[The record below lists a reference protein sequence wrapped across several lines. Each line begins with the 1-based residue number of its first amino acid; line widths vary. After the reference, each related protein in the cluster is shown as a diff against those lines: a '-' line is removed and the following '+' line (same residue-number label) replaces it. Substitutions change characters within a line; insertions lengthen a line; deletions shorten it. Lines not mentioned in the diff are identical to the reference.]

1 MPSLA
6 ITTELSKNNAFFVTV
21 PKFFFYQTVS
31 MGYSETRDSATT
43 LVKEQ
48 ADIVQIIG
56 EHVDL
61 KRAGARFLGCCPFH
75 SEKTP
80 SFSVHPGQQFYH
92 CFGCGESGDVFSFM
106 MKYHNLDFPT
116 ALQTL
121 ARRYQIDLPEKQ
133 FSQADQ
139 EKERQRKAMY
149 AINDKA
155 ARLFRE
161 YLLHAKGAATAR
173 AYLERRGIPPAVQEK
188 FQLGYAPAVETA
200 GWNFLGS
207 KLQSEELTV
216 AEAVGLL
223 VKNEKGGFYDRFRDR
238 ILFPIFDP
246 QGRICGF
253 GGRIVGDG
261 QPKYMNSPESP
272 VFDKSRLLLGL
283 FQQAA
288 EIRSRQRVV
297 LVEGNFDMVSL
308 VVHGCPNVV
317 APLGTA
323 LTRPQLK
330 LLRHYAENAILL
342 FDGDAAGIK
351 AAVRAVPLFLA
362 EQMSA
367 KVALLPPGHDPD
379 TFIRDQGLEQ
389 LERLLDSATPLAEFA
404 LVKLIEKYGLTL
416 DGKSRIVEELR
427 PLVQAAASPL
437 QRSVVIAHFSEKLGI
452 GAQQLSDLLS
462 AQAPPI
468 SPAPAQRKEADRFG
482 QTGKKQIELSSA
494 QKRLIGHMVLYP
506 AHFLRLEQAGVR
518 QRLTGGVGEVLFLQL
533 AALHARGPMFEP
545 EELLA
550 SLPEGE
556 ERGMVADILL
566 TASNADAGNS
576 HYSGTEEELVEL
588 LLWLKKEE
596 LLEMSKKLIVEIGK
610 ASGDDHGFSALSRLL
625 EEKQKID
632 KELRA
637 LE

>member
-1 MPSLA
+1 
-6 ITTELSKNNAFFVTV
+6 
-21 PKFFFYQTVS
+21 
-31 MGYSETRDSATT
+31 MGYSETRDSVTA

-56 EHVDL
+56 ECVDL
-61 KRAGARFLGCCPFH
+61 KRAGARFLGRCPFH
-75 SEKTP
+75 GEKTP

-121 ARRYQIDLPEKQ
+121 SRRYQIELPEKHY
-133 FSQADQ
+133 SQAEQ

-149 AINDKA
+149 AINERA
-155 ARLFRE
+155 ARLFRD
-161 YLLHAKGAATAR
+161 YLLQGKGAASAR
-173 AYLERRGIPPAVQEK
+173 AYLERRGIPPDIQEK
-188 FQLGYAPAVETA
+188 FQLGYAPAVESV
-200 GWNFLGS
+200 GWNFLGAG
-207 KLQSEELTV
+207 LHGEESAA

-223 VKNEKGGFYDRFRDR
+223 VKNDKGGTYDRFRDR

-246 QGRICGF
+246 KGRISGF

-297 LVEGNFDMVSL
+297 LVEGNFDLVSL

-342 FDGDAAGIK
+342 FDGDAAGVK

-367 KVALLPPGHDPD
+367 KVALLPSGHDPD
-379 TFIRDQGLEQ
+379 TFVREKGLEQ
-389 LERLLDSATPLAEFA
+389 LERLLDAATPLAEFA
-404 LVKLIEKYGLTL
+404 LTKLIEEHGLTL
-416 DGKSRIVEELR
+416 DGKKKIVEELR

-437 QRSVVIAHFSEKLGI
+437 QRSLLIGYFSKELTEKLGI
-452 GAQQLSDLLS
+452 PAQQLSELLADHSPVVSS
-462 AQAPPI
+462 AVALPPGRSLERPYPAGTQAREPNRF
-468 SPAPAQRKEADRFG
+468 AQERRDAVRLNG
-482 QTGKKQIELSSA
+482 A
-494 QKRLIGHMVLYP
+494 QKRLVAHMVLYP
-506 AHFLRLEQAGVR
+506 AHFLRLEQAGLR
-518 QRLTGGVGEVLFLQL
+518 QRLAFGVGEVLFLQL
-533 AALHARGPMFEP
+533 AALHAKGREFEP

-550 SLPEGE
+550 ALPEGE
-556 ERGMVADILL
+556 ERTLVVEILL
-566 TASNADAGNS
+566 AASPAVSENG
-576 HYSGTEEELVEL
+576 HYSGTEEELAEL
-588 LLWLKKEE
+588 LLWLKREE
-596 LLEMSKKLIVEIGK
+596 LKERDRKLTSEIENVPR
-610 ASGDDHGFSALSRLL
+610 DEHETVVQLL
-625 EEKQKID
+625 QEKQKID
-632 KELRA
+632 KELRD

>member
-1 MPSLA
+1 
-6 ITTELSKNNAFFVTV
+6 
-21 PKFFFYQTVS
+21 
-31 MGYSETRDSATT
+31 MGYSETRDSVTA

-48 ADIVQIIG
+48 ADIIQIIG
-56 EHVDL
+56 ECVDL
-61 KRAGARFLGCCPFH
+61 KRAGARFLGRCPFH
-75 SEKTP
+75 GEKTP

-121 ARRYQIDLPEKQ
+121 ARRYQIELPEKHY
-133 FSQADQ
+133 SQAEQ
-139 EKERQRKAMY
+139 EKERQRKVMY
-149 AINDKA
+149 AINEKA
-155 ARLFRE
+155 ARLFRD
-161 YLLHAKGAATAR
+161 YLLQGKGAASAR
-173 AYLERRGIPPAVQEK
+173 AYLERRGIPPDIQEK
-188 FQLGYAPAVETA
+188 FQLGYAPAVETV
-200 GWNFLGS
+200 GWNFLGAG
-207 KLQSEELTV
+207 LQGEESAA

-223 VKNEKGGFYDRFRDR
+223 VKNDKGGTYDRFRDR

-246 QGRICGF
+246 KGRISGF

-297 LVEGNFDMVSL
+297 LVEGNFDLVSL

-342 FDGDAAGIK
+342 FDGDAAGVK

-362 EQMSA
+362 EEMSA
-367 KVALLPPGHDPD
+367 KVALLPSGHDPD
-379 TFIRDQGLEQ
+379 TFVREKGLEQ
-389 LERLLDSATPLAEFA
+389 LERLLDAATPLAEFA
-404 LVKLIEKYGLTL
+404 LTKLIEEHGLTL
-416 DGKSRIVEELR
+416 DGKRKIVEELR

-437 QRSVVIAHFSEKLGI
+437 QRSLLIGYFSKELSEKLGI
-452 GAQQLSDLLS
+452 PAQQLSELLADHSPVVSS
-462 AQAPPI
+462 AVPLPPG
-468 SPAPAQRKEADRFG
+468 RFLERPYPSG
-482 QTGKKQIELSSA
+482 THARESNRFVPGRNDAVRLNGA
-494 QKRLIGHMVLYP
+494 QKRLVAHMVLYP
-506 AHFLRLEQAGVR
+506 AHFLRLQQAGLR
-518 QRLTGGVGEVLFLQL
+518 QRLAFGVGEVLFLQL
-533 AALHARGPMFEP
+533 AALHAKGREFEP

-550 SLPEGE
+550 ALPEGE
-556 ERGMVADILL
+556 ERALVVEILL
-566 TASNADAGNS
+566 AASPAVSGS
-576 HYSGTEEELVEL
+576 GHHSGTEEELSEL
-588 LLWLKKEE
+588 LLWLKREE
-596 LLEMSKKLIVEIGK
+596 LNEISKKLIAEMNAPLDEDELSLLQNKLIEIN
-610 ASGDDHGFSALSRLL
+610 
-625 EEKQKID
+625 

>member
-1 MPSLA
+1 
-6 ITTELSKNNAFFVTV
+6 
-21 PKFFFYQTVS
+21 
-31 MGYSETRDSATT
+31 MGYSETRDSTT
-43 LVKEQ
+43 ALVKEQ

-56 EHVDL
+56 ECVDL
-61 KRAGARFLGCCPFH
+61 KRAGARFLGRCPFH
-75 SEKTP
+75 GEKTP

-106 MKYHNLDFPT
+106 MKYHNLDFPA
-116 ALQTL
+116 ALQAL
-121 ARRYQIDLPEKQ
+121 AQRYQIELPEKQ
-133 FSQADQ
+133 YSQAEQ
-139 EKERQRKAMY
+139 EKERLRKAMY
-149 AINDKA
+149 AVNAKA
-155 ARLFRE
+155 AHLFRD
-161 YLLHAKGAATAR
+161 YLLHAKDAAPAR
-173 AYLERRGIPPAVQEK
+173 AYLARRGIPADVCEK
-188 FQLGYAPAVETA
+188 FQLGYAPAVESA
-200 GWNFLGS
+200 GWNFLGTG
-207 KLQSEELTV
+207 LQGEENAAAVT
-216 AEAVGLL
+216 VGLL
-223 VKNEKGGFYDRFRDR
+223 VKNEKGGTYDRFRDR

-246 QGRICGF
+246 KGRISGF

-261 QPKYMNSPESP
+261 QPKYMNSPESL

-367 KVALLPPGHDPD
+367 KVALLPAGHDPD
-379 TFIRDQGLEQ
+379 TFVREQGLEQ
-389 LERLLDSATPLAEFA
+389 LERLLDNATPLAEFA
-404 LVKLIEKYGLTL
+404 LAKMIEEHGLSL

-452 GAQQLSDLLS
+452 ATQQLSELLAGNLAVS
-462 AQAPPI
+462 APPAVPVK
-468 SPAPAQRKEADRFG
+468 SASRSTRDNNGRMR
-482 QTGKKQIELSSA
+482 LNSA
-494 QKRLIGHMVLYP
+494 QKRLVAHMVLYP
-506 AHFLRLEQAGVR
+506 AHFPRLEQAGLR
-518 QRLTGGVGEVLFLQL
+518 QQLADGVGEVLFLQL
-533 AALHARGPMFEP
+533 GALHAKGREFEP
-545 EELLA
+545 EELL
-550 SLPEGE
+550 STLPEGE
-556 ERGMVADILL
+556 ERAMVAEILL
-566 TASNADAGNS
+566 AASSVISTGDYYA
-576 HYSGTEEELVEL
+576 GTEEDLAEV
-588 LLWLKKEE
+588 LLWLKREE
-596 LLEMSKKLIVEIGK
+596 LRGKLRKLEAEIGN
-610 ASGDDHGFSALSRLL
+610 ADRDGRDITPLLL
-625 EEKQKID
+625 EKQSVD

-637 LE
+637 MEQE

>member
-1 MPSLA
+1 MR
-6 ITTELSKNNAFFVTV
+6 
-21 PKFFFYQTVS
+21 
-31 MGYSETRDSATT
+31 YSENRDSITAQ
-43 LVKEQ
+43 VKEQ

-56 EHVDL
+56 EYVDL
-61 KRAGARFLGCCPFH
+61 KRAGARFLGRCPFH
-75 SEKTP
+75 GEKTP

-121 ARRYQIDLPEKQ
+121 ARRYQIELPEKHY
-133 FSQADQ
+133 SQAEQ
-139 EKERQRKAMY
+139 EKERQRKEMY
-149 AINDKA
+149 AINEKA
-155 ARLFRE
+155 ARLFRD
-161 YLLHAKGAATAR
+161 YLLQGKGASGAR
-173 AYLERRGIPPAVQEK
+173 AYLERRGIPLAIQEK
-188 FQLGYAPAVETA
+188 FQLGYAPAVETV
-200 GWNFLGS
+200 GWNFLGA
-207 KLQSEELTV
+207 KLQGEESAA

-223 VKNEKGGFYDRFRDR
+223 VRNDKGGTYDRFRDR

-246 QGRICGF
+246 KGRISGF

-272 VFDKSRLLLGL
+272 IFDKSRLLLGL

-297 LVEGNFDMVSL
+297 LVEGNFDLVSL

-342 FDGDAAGIK
+342 FDGDAAGVK
-351 AAVRAVPLFLA
+351 AAIRAVPLFLA
-362 EQMSA
+362 EQVSA
-367 KVALLPPGHDPD
+367 KVALLPSGHDPD
-379 TFIRDQGLEQ
+379 TFIREKGLEQ
-389 LERLLDSATPLAEFA
+389 LERLLDAATPLAEFA
-404 LVKLIEKYGLTL
+404 LAKLIEEHGLTL
-416 DGKSRIVEELR
+416 DGKRKIVEEMR

-452 GAQQLSDLLS
+452 PAQQLSELLADHS
-462 AQAPPI
+462 AEV
-468 SPAPAQRKEADRFG
+468 SPAGTSASRRSPEHPYSAGVQKRASNRFAQEGKERVRLNG
-482 QTGKKQIELSSA
+482 A
-494 QKRLIGHMVLYP
+494 QKRLVAHMVLYP
-506 AHFLRLEQAGVR
+506 GHFLRLEQAGLR
-518 QRLTGGVGEVLFLQL
+518 QRLAYSVGEVLFLQL
-533 AALHARGPMFEP
+533 SALHVKGREFEP

-550 SLPEGE
+550 ALPEGE
-556 ERGMVADILL
+556 ERALVAEILL
-566 TASNADAGNS
+566 AASSVASESG
-576 HYSGTEEELVEL
+576 HYSGTEEELAEL

-596 LLEMSKKLIVEIGK
+596 LKERDRKLTVEIENVPRNE
-610 ASGDDHGFSALSRLL
+610 HETVMQLL
-625 EEKQKID
+625 LEKQKID

>member
-1 MPSLA
+1 
-6 ITTELSKNNAFFVTV
+6 
-21 PKFFFYQTVS
+21 
-31 MGYSETRDSATT
+31 MGYSETRDSVTA

-56 EHVDL
+56 ECVDL
-61 KRAGARFLGCCPFH
+61 KRAGARFLGRCPFH
-75 SEKTP
+75 GEKTP

-106 MKYHNLDFPT
+106 MKYHNFDFPT
-116 ALQTL
+116 ALKEL
-121 ARRYQIDLPEKQ
+121 ARRYQIELPEKQ
-133 FSQADQ
+133 YSQAEQ

-149 AINDKA
+149 GINEKA

-161 YLLHAKGAATAR
+161 YLLHAGGAAAAR
-173 AYLERRGIPPAVQEK
+173 AYLERRGIPSAVQEK
-188 FQLGYAPAVETA
+188 FQLGYAPSVESA

-207 KLQSEELTV
+207 SLQGEENAA
-216 AEAVGLL
+216 AEEVGLL
-223 VKNEKGGFYDRFRDR
+223 VRNERGSTYDRFRDR

-246 QGRICGF
+246 KGRISGF

-272 VFDKSRLLLGL
+272 IFDKSRLLLGL

-330 LLRHYAENAILL
+330 LLRHYADNAILL

-367 KVALLPPGHDPD
+367 RVALLPPGHDPD
-379 TFIRDQGLEQ
+379 TFVREKGLEQ

-404 LVKLIEKYGLTL
+404 LAKMIEEHGLTL

-452 GAQQLSDLLS
+452 ATQQLTDLLS
-462 AQAPPI
+462 AHSSAGSPVEVRPREQNPPVQAGRGNVRLN
-468 SPAPAQRKEADRFG
+468 A
-482 QTGKKQIELSSA
+482 A
-494 QKRLIGHMVLYP
+494 QKRLVAHMVLHP
-506 AHFLRLEQAGVR
+506 AHFLRMEEVGLR
-518 QRLTGGVGEVLFLQL
+518 PRLACGVGEVLFLQL
-533 AALHARGPMFEP
+533 KALHAKGRELEP

-550 SLPEGE
+550 ALPEGE
-556 ERGMVADILL
+556 ERALVAEILL
-566 TASNADAGNS
+566 TASSADSGS
-576 HYSGTEEELVEL
+576 SYCSGTEEELDEL
-588 LLWLKKEE
+588 LLWLKREE
-596 LLEMSKKLIVEIGK
+596 LQEMSRQLIAEIGK
-610 ASGDDHGFSALSRLL
+610 VQRDEHEFVTLSRLL
-625 EEKQKID
+625 QEKQKID
-632 KELRA
+632 KELQD
-637 LE
+637 LG

>member
-1 MPSLA
+1 
-6 ITTELSKNNAFFVTV
+6 
-21 PKFFFYQTVS
+21 
-31 MGYSETRDSATT
+31 MGYSGTRDSVTA

-48 ADIVQIIG
+48 ADIIQIIG
-56 EHVDL
+56 ECVDL
-61 KRAGARFLGCCPFH
+61 KRAGARFLGRCPFH
-75 SEKTP
+75 GEKTP

-121 ARRYQIDLPEKQ
+121 ARRYQIELPEKHY
-133 FSQADQ
+133 SQAEQ
-139 EKERQRKAMY
+139 EKDRQRKVMF
-149 AINDKA
+149 AINEKA
-155 ARLFRE
+155 ARLFRD
-161 YLLHAKGAATAR
+161 YLLQGKGAASAR
-173 AYLERRGIPPAVQEK
+173 AYLERRGIPPDIQEK
-188 FQLGYAPAVETA
+188 FQLGYAPAVETV

-207 KLQSEELTV
+207 ILQGEESAA

-223 VKNEKGGFYDRFRDR
+223 VKNDKGGTYDRFRDR

-246 QGRICGF
+246 KGRISGF

-283 FQQAA
+283 FQQAP

-297 LVEGNFDMVSL
+297 LVEGNFDLVSL

-330 LLRHYAENAILL
+330 LLRHYTENAILL
-342 FDGDAAGIK
+342 FDGDAAGVK

-367 KVALLPPGHDPD
+367 KVALLPSGHDPD
-379 TFIRDQGLEQ
+379 TFVREKGLEQ
-389 LERLLDSATPLAEFA
+389 LERLLDAATPLAEFA
-404 LVKLIEKYGLTL
+404 LTKLIGEHGLTL
-416 DGKSRIVEELR
+416 DGKRKIVEELR

-437 QRSVVIAHFSEKLGI
+437 QRSLLIGYFSKELSEKLGI
-452 GAQQLSDLLS
+452 PAQQLSELLADHSPVVSS
-462 AQAPPI
+462 AVPLPPGRSLEHPYPAGTHTRESNRFVQA
-468 SPAPAQRKEADRFG
+468 RNDVVRLNG
-482 QTGKKQIELSSA
+482 A
-494 QKRLIGHMVLYP
+494 QKRLVAHMVLYP
-506 AHFLRLEQAGVR
+506 SHFLRLQQAGLR
-518 QRLTGGVGEVLFLQL
+518 QRLAFGVGEVLFLQL
-533 AALHARGPMFEP
+533 AALHAKGREFEP

-550 SLPEGE
+550 ALPEGE
-556 ERGMVADILL
+556 ERALVVEILL
-566 TASNADAGNS
+566 AASPAVSESG
-576 HYSGTEEELVEL
+576 HYSGTEEELSEL
-588 LLWLKKEE
+588 LLWLKREE
-596 LLEMSKKLIVEIGK
+596 LNEISRKLIAEMDAPLDEGELSLLQNKLIEIN
-610 ASGDDHGFSALSRLL
+610 
-625 EEKQKID
+625 

>member
-1 MPSLA
+1 
-6 ITTELSKNNAFFVTV
+6 
-21 PKFFFYQTVS
+21 
-31 MGYSETRDSATT
+31 MGYSETRDSVTV

-56 EHVDL
+56 ECVDL
-61 KRAGARFLGCCPFH
+61 KRSGARFLGCCPFH
-75 SEKTP
+75 GEKTP

-116 ALQTL
+116 ALQEL
-121 ARRYQIDLPEKQ
+121 ARRYQIELPEKHY
-133 FSQADQ
+133 SVAEQ
-139 EKERQRKAMY
+139 EKERLRKAMY
-149 AINDKA
+149 GINDKA
-155 ARLFRE
+155 AHLFRD
-161 YLLHAKGAATAR
+161 YLLHARGAAGAR
-173 AYLERRGIPPAVQEK
+173 AYLERRGIPPDVQEK
-188 FQLGYAPAVETA
+188 FQLGYAPSVESG

-207 KLQSEELTV
+207 GLQGEESAA

-223 VKNEKGGFYDRFRDR
+223 VKNDKGGTYDRFRDR

-246 QGRICGF
+246 KGRISGF

-330 LLRHYAENAILL
+330 LLRHYADNTILL
-342 FDGDAAGIK
+342 FDGDAAGVK

-367 KVALLPPGHDPD
+367 RVALLPPDHDPD
-379 TFIRDQGLEQ
+379 TFVREKGLEA

-404 LVKLIEKYGLTL
+404 LAKMIEEHGLTL
-416 DGKSRIVEELR
+416 DGKSRIVEDLR

-437 QRSVVIAHFSEKLGI
+437 QRSVVIAHFSEKLGMP
-452 GAQQLSDLLS
+452 ALQLTELLS
-462 AQAPPI
+462 TLSPVVPPAVVQ
-468 SPAPAQRKEADRFG
+468 SREPSRLVQEGR
-482 QTGKKQIELSSA
+482 GKIGLSVA
-494 QKRLIGHMVLYP
+494 QKRLVAHMVLYP
-506 AHFLRLEQAGVR
+506 AHFLRMEEAGLR
-518 QRLTGGVGEVLFLQL
+518 PRLAFGVGEVVFLQL
-533 AALHARGPMFEP
+533 KALHAKGRELEP

-550 SLPEGE
+550 ALPEGE
-556 ERGMVADILL
+556 ERTLVAEILL
-566 TASNADAGNS
+566 AASSSASGGS
-576 HYSGTEEELVEL
+576 YCSGTEEELAEL
-588 LLWLKKEE
+588 LLWLKREE
-596 LLEMSKKLIVEIGK
+596 LQEMSRKVIAEMHAPLDEDRLSLLQNKLIEIN
-610 ASGDDHGFSALSRLL
+610 
-625 EEKQKID
+625 
-632 KELRA
+632 KELQA

>member
-1 MPSLA
+1 
-6 ITTELSKNNAFFVTV
+6 
-21 PKFFFYQTVS
+21 
-31 MGYSETRDSATT
+31 
-43 LVKEQ
+43 
-48 ADIVQIIG
+48 
-56 EHVDL
+56 
-61 KRAGARFLGCCPFH
+61 
-75 SEKTP
+75 
-80 SFSVHPGQQFYH
+80 
-92 CFGCGESGDVFSFM
+92 M
-106 MKYHNLDFPT
+106 MKYHNLDFPA

-121 ARRYQIDLPEKQ
+121 AQRYQIELPEKHY
-133 FSQADQ
+133 SVAEQ
-139 EKERQRKAMY
+139 EKERLRKAMY
-149 AINDKA
+149 GINDKA

-161 YLLHAKGAATAR
+161 YLLHARGAAEAR
-173 AYLERRGIPPAVQEK
+173 TYLERRGIPLDVQEK
-188 FQLGYAPAVETA
+188 FQLGYAPSVESA

-207 KLQSEELTV
+207 GLQGEESAV

-223 VKNEKGGFYDRFRDR
+223 VKKEKGATYDRFRDR
-238 ILFPIFDP
+238 ILFPIFDVK
-246 QGRICGF
+246 GRISGF

-272 VFDKSRLLLGL
+272 IFDKSRLLLGL

-330 LLRHYAENAILL
+330 LLRHYADNVTLL

-367 KVALLPPGHDPD
+367 KVALLPPNHDPD
-379 TFIRDQGLEQ
+379 TFVREKGLEQ

-404 LVKLIEKYGLTL
+404 LAKLIEEHGLTL
-416 DGKSRIVEELR
+416 DGKTRIVEELR

-452 GAQQLSDLLS
+452 PARQLTELLS
-462 AQAPPI
+462 TLSPVVPPAEPQSREPSRLI
-468 SPAPAQRKEADRFG
+468 QEGRG
-482 QTGKKQIELSSA
+482 GIGLSVT
-494 QKRLIGHMVLYP
+494 QKRLVAHMVLYP
-506 AHFLRLEQAGVR
+506 VHFLRMEEAGLR
-518 QRLTGGVGEVLFLQL
+518 PRLAFGVGEVLFLQL
-533 AALHARGPMFEP
+533 KALHAKGRELEP

-550 SLPEGE
+550 ALPEGE
-556 ERGMVADILL
+556 ERSLVAEILL
-566 TASNADAGNS
+566 AASSDASGS
-576 HYSGTEEELVEL
+576 SYCSGTEEELAEL
-588 LLWLKKEE
+588 LLWLKREE
-596 LLEMSKKLIVEIGK
+596 LQEMSRKVIAEMHAPLDEDKLSLLQNKLIEIN
-610 ASGDDHGFSALSRLL
+610 
-625 EEKQKID
+625 
-632 KELRA
+632 KELQA

>member
-1 MPSLA
+1 MR
-6 ITTELSKNNAFFVTV
+6 
-21 PKFFFYQTVS
+21 
-31 MGYSETRDSATT
+31 YSENRDSVTA

-56 EHVDL
+56 EYVDL
-61 KRAGARFLGCCPFH
+61 KRAGARFLGRCPFH
-75 SEKTP
+75 GEKTP

-121 ARRYQIDLPEKQ
+121 ARRYQIELPEKQ

-149 AINDKA
+149 AINEKA
-155 ARLFRE
+155 ARLFRD
-161 YLLHAKGAATAR
+161 YLLQGKGAASAR
-173 AYLERRGIPPAVQEK
+173 AYLERRGIPLDIQEK

-200 GWNFLGS
+200 GWNFLGAG
-207 KLQSEELTV
+207 LQGEESAA
-216 AEAVGLL
+216 AETVGLL
-223 VKNEKGGFYDRFRDR
+223 VRNDKDRTYDRFRDR
-238 ILFPIFDP
+238 IMFPIFDP
-246 QGRICGF
+246 KGRISGF
-253 GGRIVGDG
+253 GGRIIGDG

-283 FQQAA
+283 FQQQA

-297 LVEGNFDMVSL
+297 LVEGNFDLVSL

-342 FDGDAAGIK
+342 FDGDAAGVK
-351 AAVRAVPLFLA
+351 AAIRAVPLFLA

-367 KVALLPPGHDPD
+367 KVALLPAGHDPD
-379 TFIRDQGLEQ
+379 TFIREKGLEQ
-389 LERLLDSATPLAEFA
+389 LERLLDGATPLAEFA
-404 LVKLIEKYGLTL
+404 LAKLIEQHGLTL
-416 DGKSRIVEELR
+416 DGKRRIVEELR

-452 GAQQLSDLLS
+452 PAHQLSELL
-462 AQAPPI
+462 ADQVPVVPPVDT
-468 SPAPAQRKEADRFG
+468 PTREPGRLAREGKERVRLNG
-482 QTGKKQIELSSA
+482 A
-494 QKRLIGHMVLYP
+494 QKRLVAHMVLYP
-506 AHFLRLEQAGVR
+506 AHFLRLEQAGLR
-518 QRLTGGVGEVLFLQL
+518 QRLACSVGEVLFLQL
-533 AALHARGPMFEP
+533 AALHARGREFEP

-550 SLPEGE
+550 ALPEGE
-556 ERGMVADILL
+556 ERALVAEVLL
-566 TASNADAGNS
+566 AASPSACESG
-576 HYSGTEEELVEL
+576 HYSGTDEELAEL

-596 LLEMSKKLIVEIGK
+596 LKAMDRKLTAEIK
-610 ASGDDHGFSALSRLL
+610 NVPRDEHERVMQLL
-625 EEKQKID
+625 QEKQKVD

>member
-1 MPSLA
+1 
-6 ITTELSKNNAFFVTV
+6 
-21 PKFFFYQTVS
+21 
-31 MGYSETRDSATT
+31 MGYSETRDSVTA

-56 EHVDL
+56 ECVDL
-61 KRAGARFLGCCPFH
+61 KRSGARFLGCCPFH
-75 SEKTP
+75 GEKTP

-106 MKYHNLDFPT
+106 MKYHNLDFPS

-121 ARRYQIDLPEKQ
+121 AQRYQIELPEKHH
-133 FSQADQ
+133 SAAEQ
-139 EKERQRKAMY
+139 EQERLRKAMY
-149 AINDKA
+149 GVNDKA
-155 ARLFRE
+155 AHLFRD
-161 YLLHAKGAATAR
+161 YLLHARGAAGAR
-173 AYLERRGIPPAVQEK
+173 AYLERRGIPLDIQEK
-188 FQLGYAPAVETA
+188 FQLGYAPAVESA

-207 KLQSEELTV
+207 TLQGEESAA

-223 VKNEKGGFYDRFRDR
+223 VKNDKGGTYDRFRDR

-246 QGRICGF
+246 KGRISGF

-272 VFDKSRLLLGL
+272 IFDKSRLLLGL

-330 LLRHYAENAILL
+330 LLRHYADNVILL
-342 FDGDAAGIK
+342 FDGDAAGVK

-367 KVALLPPGHDPD
+367 KVALLPPDHDPD
-379 TFIRDQGLEQ
+379 TFVREKGLEQ
-389 LERLLDSATPLAEFA
+389 LDRLLDSATPLAEFA
-404 LVKLIEKYGLTL
+404 LAKLIEEHGLTL

-437 QRSVVIAHFSEKLGI
+437 QRSVVIAHFSEKLGLP
-452 GAQQLSDLLS
+452 AQHLTDLLS
-462 AQAPPI
+462 THAPVAPPAELQ
-468 SPAPAQRKEADRFG
+468 SREPSRLVQERR
-482 QTGKKQIELSSA
+482 GKSGLNGLQN
-494 QKRLIGHMVLYP
+494 RLVGHMVRYP
-506 AHFLRLEQAGVR
+506 RHFGQLEEAGLRQQLAFS
-518 QRLTGGVGEVLFLQL
+518 VGEVLFLQIKGL
-533 AALHARGPMFEP
+533 CGKNQEFEP
-545 EELLA
+545 EDLLA
-550 SLPEGE
+550 ALPEGE
-556 ERGMVADILL
+556 ERSLVAEIQKVMKDDPARG
-566 TASNADAGNS
+566 ASSRD
-576 HYSGTEEELVEL
+576 EKDLVEL
-588 LLWLKKEE
+588 LLLLKKEE
-596 LLEMSKKLIVEIGK
+596 LLEMARKLYAEIK
-610 ASGDDHGFSALSRLL
+610 SAPQGERDYETVMQELL
-625 EEKQKID
+625 KMNQDIQKID
-632 KELRA
+632 QELRA

>member
-1 MPSLA
+1 
-6 ITTELSKNNAFFVTV
+6 
-21 PKFFFYQTVS
+21 
-31 MGYSETRDSATT
+31 MGYSETRDSVTA

-56 EHVDL
+56 ESVDL
-61 KRAGARFLGCCPFH
+61 KRSGARFLGCCPFH
-75 SEKTP
+75 GEKTP

-106 MKYHNLDFPT
+106 MKYHNIDFPS
-116 ALQTL
+116 ALKEL
-121 ARRYQIDLPEKQ
+121 ARRYQIELPEKQ
-133 FSQADQ
+133 YSQAEQ

-161 YLLHAKGAATAR
+161 YLLQARGAAAAR
-173 AYLERRGIPPAVQEK
+173 AYLERRGIPPAIQEK
-188 FQLGYAPAVETA
+188 FQLGYAPSVESA

-207 KLQSEELTV
+207 SLQGEESAA

-223 VKNEKGGFYDRFRDR
+223 VKNDKGSTYDRFRDR

-246 QGRICGF
+246 KGRISGF

-272 VFDKSRLLLGL
+272 IFDKSRLLLGL

-308 VVHGCPNVV
+308 VVHGCLNVV

-330 LLRHYAENAILL
+330 LLRHYADNVILL
-342 FDGDAAGIK
+342 FDGDAAGVK

-379 TFIRDQGLEQ
+379 TFVREKGLEQ

-404 LVKLIEKYGLTL
+404 LAKMIEEHGLTL

-452 GAQQLSDLLS
+452 ATQQLTDLLS
-462 AQAPPI
+462 AHSSLPSPVKVQSRELNRPVQAG
-468 SPAPAQRKEADRFG
+468 R
-482 QTGKKQIELSSA
+482 GKSGLNGLQN
-494 QKRLIGHMVLYP
+494 RLVGHMVRHP
-506 AHFLRLEQAGVR
+506 RHFVKLEKAGLRQQLAFS
-518 QRLTGGVGEVLFLQL
+518 VGEILFLQIKGL
-533 AALHARGPMFEP
+533 CDKNQDFEP
-545 EELLA
+545 EDLLA
-550 SLPEGE
+550 ALPEGE
-556 ERGMVADILL
+556 ERALVAEIQKVMKDDP
-566 TASNADAGNS
+566 AREVYARD
-576 HYSGTEEELVEL
+576 EKDLVEL
-588 LLWLKKEE
+588 LLLLKKEE
-596 LLEMSKKLIVEIGK
+596 LLEMSRKLYSEIK
-610 ASGDDHGFSALSRLL
+610 SAPQGERDYETVMQELL
-625 EEKQKID
+625 EMNQDIQKID

>member
-1 MPSLA
+1 
-6 ITTELSKNNAFFVTV
+6 
-21 PKFFFYQTVS
+21 
-31 MGYSETRDSATT
+31 MGYSETRDSVTA

-56 EHVDL
+56 ESVDL
-61 KRAGARFLGCCPFH
+61 KRSGARFLGCCPFH
-75 SEKTP
+75 GEKTP

-106 MKYHNLDFPT
+106 MKYHNIDFPS
-116 ALQTL
+116 ALKEL
-121 ARRYQIDLPEKQ
+121 ARRYQIELPEKQ
-133 FSQADQ
+133 YSQAEQ

-161 YLLHAKGAATAR
+161 YLLQAKGAAAAR
-173 AYLERRGIPPAVQEK
+173 AYLERRGIPPAIQEK
-188 FQLGYAPAVETA
+188 FQLGYAPSVESA

-207 KLQSEELTV
+207 SLQGEESAA

-223 VKNEKGGFYDRFRDR
+223 VKNDKGSTYDRFRDR

-246 QGRICGF
+246 KGRISGF

-272 VFDKSRLLLGL
+272 IFDKSRLLLGL

-308 VVHGCPNVV
+308 VVHGCLNVV

-330 LLRHYAENAILL
+330 LLRHYADNVILL
-342 FDGDAAGIK
+342 FDGDAAGVK

-379 TFIRDQGLEQ
+379 TFVREKGLEQ

-404 LVKLIEKYGLTL
+404 LAKMIEEHGLTL

-452 GAQQLSDLLS
+452 ATQQLTDLLS
-462 AQAPPI
+462 AHSSLPSPVKVQPRELNRPVQAG
-468 SPAPAQRKEADRFG
+468 R
-482 QTGKKQIELSSA
+482 GKSGLNGLQN
-494 QKRLIGHMVLYP
+494 RLVGHMVRHP
-506 AHFLRLEQAGVR
+506 RHFVKLEKAGLRQQLAFS
-518 QRLTGGVGEVLFLQL
+518 VGEILFLQIKGL
-533 AALHARGPMFEP
+533 CDKNQEFEP
-545 EELLA
+545 EDLLA
-550 SLPEGE
+550 ALPEGE
-556 ERGMVADILL
+556 ERALVAEIQKVMKDDP
-566 TASNADAGNS
+566 AREAYARD
-576 HYSGTEEELVEL
+576 EKDLVEL
-588 LLWLKKEE
+588 LLLLKKEE
-596 LLEMSKKLIVEIGK
+596 LLEMSRKLYSEIK
-610 ASGDDHGFSALSRLL
+610 SAPQGERDYETVMQELL
-625 EEKQKID
+625 EMNQDIQKID

>member
-1 MPSLA
+1 
-6 ITTELSKNNAFFVTV
+6 
-21 PKFFFYQTVS
+21 
-31 MGYSETRDSATT
+31 MGYSETRDSVTA

-56 EHVDL
+56 ESVDL
-61 KRAGARFLGCCPFH
+61 KRSGARFLGCCPFH
-75 SEKTP
+75 GEKTP

-106 MKYHNLDFPT
+106 MKYHNIDFPS
-116 ALQTL
+116 ALKEL
-121 ARRYQIDLPEKQ
+121 ARRYQIELPEKQ
-133 FSQADQ
+133 YSQAEQ
-139 EKERQRKAMY
+139 EKERLRKAMY

-161 YLLHAKGAATAR
+161 YLLQAQGAAKAR
-173 AYLERRGIPPAVQEK
+173 AYLERRGIPPAIQEK
-188 FQLGYAPAVETA
+188 FQLGYAPSVESA

-207 KLQSEELTV
+207 SLQGEESAA

-223 VKNEKGGFYDRFRDR
+223 VKNDKGSTYDRFRDR

-246 QGRICGF
+246 KGRISGF

-272 VFDKSRLLLGL
+272 IFDKSRLLLGL

-308 VVHGCPNVV
+308 VVHGCLNVV

-330 LLRHYAENAILL
+330 LLRHYADNVILL
-342 FDGDAAGIK
+342 FDGDAAGVK

-379 TFIRDQGLEQ
+379 TFVREKGLEQ

-404 LVKLIEKYGLTL
+404 LAKMIEEHGLTL

-452 GAQQLSDLLS
+452 ATQQLTDLLS
-462 AQAPPI
+462 AHSSLPSPVKVQPRELNRPVQAG
-468 SPAPAQRKEADRFG
+468 R
-482 QTGKKQIELSSA
+482 GKSGLNGLQN
-494 QKRLIGHMVLYP
+494 RLVGHMVRHP
-506 AHFLRLEQAGVR
+506 RHFVKLEKAGLRQQLAFS
-518 QRLTGGVGEVLFLQL
+518 VGEILFLQIKGL
-533 AALHARGPMFEP
+533 CDKNQEFEP
-545 EELLA
+545 EDLLA
-550 SLPEGE
+550 ALPEGE
-556 ERGMVADILL
+556 ERALVAEIQKVMKDDP
-566 TASNADAGNS
+566 AREAYARD
-576 HYSGTEEELVEL
+576 EKDLVEL
-588 LLWLKKEE
+588 LLLLKKEE
-596 LLEMSKKLIVEIGK
+596 LLEMSRKLYSEIK
-610 ASGDDHGFSALSRLL
+610 SAPQGERDYETVMQELL
-625 EEKQKID
+625 EMNQDIQKID

>member
-1 MPSLA
+1 
-6 ITTELSKNNAFFVTV
+6 
-21 PKFFFYQTVS
+21 
-31 MGYSETRDSATT
+31 MGYSETRDSVTA

-56 EHVDL
+56 ESVDL
-61 KRAGARFLGCCPFH
+61 KRSGARFLGCCPFH
-75 SEKTP
+75 GEKTP

-106 MKYHNLDFPT
+106 MKYHNIDFPS
-116 ALQTL
+116 ALKEL
-121 ARRYQIDLPEKQ
+121 ARRYQIELPEKQ
-133 FSQADQ
+133 YSQAEQ

-149 AINDKA
+149 GINEKA

-161 YLLHAKGAATAR
+161 YLLQAQGAAKAR
-173 AYLERRGIPPAVQEK
+173 AYLERRGIPLAIQEK
-188 FQLGYAPAVETA
+188 FQLGYAPSVEST

-207 KLQSEELTV
+207 SLQGEESAA

-223 VKNEKGGFYDRFRDR
+223 VKNDKGSTYDRFRDR

-246 QGRICGF
+246 KGRISGF

-272 VFDKSRLLLGL
+272 IFDKSRLLLGL

-308 VVHGCPNVV
+308 VVHGCLNVV

-330 LLRHYAENAILL
+330 LLRHYADNVILL
-342 FDGDAAGIK
+342 FDGDAAGVK

-379 TFIRDQGLEQ
+379 TFVREKGLEQ

-404 LVKLIEKYGLTL
+404 LAKMIEEHGLTL

-452 GAQQLSDLLS
+452 ATQQLTDLLS
-462 AQAPPI
+462 AHSSLPSPVKVQPRELNRPVQAG
-468 SPAPAQRKEADRFG
+468 R
-482 QTGKKQIELSSA
+482 GKSGLNGLQN
-494 QKRLIGHMVLYP
+494 RLVGHMVRHP
-506 AHFLRLEQAGVR
+506 RHFVKLEKAGLRQQLAFS
-518 QRLTGGVGEVLFLQL
+518 VGEILFLQIKGL
-533 AALHARGPMFEP
+533 CDKNQEFEP
-545 EELLA
+545 EDLLA
-550 SLPEGE
+550 ALPEGE
-556 ERGMVADILL
+556 ERALVAEIQKVMKDDP
-566 TASNADAGNS
+566 AREAYARAEKD
-576 HYSGTEEELVEL
+576 LVEL
-588 LLWLKKEE
+588 LLLLKKEE
-596 LLEMSKKLIVEIGK
+596 LLEMSRKLYSEIK
-610 ASGDDHGFSALSRLL
+610 SAPQGERDYETVMQELL
-625 EEKQKID
+625 EMNQDIQKID

>member
-1 MPSLA
+1 
-6 ITTELSKNNAFFVTV
+6 
-21 PKFFFYQTVS
+21 
-31 MGYSETRDSATT
+31 MGYSETRDSITA

-56 EHVDL
+56 ESVDL

-75 SEKTP
+75 GEKTP

-106 MKYHNLDFPT
+106 MKYHNLDFPA
-116 ALQTL
+116 ALQSL
-121 ARRYQIDLPEKQ
+121 ARRYQIELPEKHY
-133 FSQADQ
+133 SQAEQ

-149 AINDKA
+149 AINEKA
-155 ARLFRE
+155 ARLFRD
-161 YLLHAKGAATAR
+161 YLLQGKDAASAR
-173 AYLERRGIPPAVQEK
+173 AYLERRGIPSDIQEK
-188 FQLGYAPAVETA
+188 FQLGYAPAVETV
-200 GWNFLGS
+200 GWNFLGAG
-207 KLQSEELTV
+207 LQGEESAA

-223 VKNEKGGFYDRFRDR
+223 VKNDKGGTYDRFRDR

-246 QGRICGF
+246 KGRISGF

-342 FDGDAAGIK
+342 FDGDAAGVK

-367 KVALLPPGHDPD
+367 KVALLPSGHDPD
-379 TFIRDQGLEQ
+379 TFVREKGLEQ
-389 LERLLDSATPLAEFA
+389 LERLLDAATPLAEFA
-404 LVKLIEKYGLTL
+404 LAKLIEEHGLTL
-416 DGKSRIVEELR
+416 DGKRKIVEELR

-452 GAQQLSDLLS
+452 PAQQLSDLLVD
-462 AQAPPI
+462 P
-468 SPAPAQRKEADRFG
+468 SPVVLFSETRIRETKVALERKDAVRLNG
-482 QTGKKQIELSSA
+482 A
-494 QKRLIGHMVLYP
+494 QKRLVAHMVLYP
-506 AHFLRLEQAGVR
+506 THFLRLEQAGLR
-518 QRLTGGVGEVLFLQL
+518 QRLAFGVGEVLFLQL
-533 AALHARGPMFEP
+533 AALHAKGREFEP
-545 EELLA
+545 EELLSA
-550 SLPEGE
+550 LPEGE
-556 ERGMVADILL
+556 ERALVVEILL
-566 TASNADAGNS
+566 ATAPSAPESG
-576 HYSGTEEELVEL
+576 HYSGTEEELAEL

-596 LLEMSKKLIVEIGK
+596 LKDRDRKLTVEIENVPR
-610 ASGDDHGFSALSRLL
+610 DEHETLMQLL
-625 EEKQKID
+625 QEKKKID

>member
-1 MPSLA
+1 
-6 ITTELSKNNAFFVTV
+6 
-21 PKFFFYQTVS
+21 
-31 MGYSETRDSATT
+31 MGYLETRDSVTA

-56 EHVDL
+56 ETVEL
-61 KRAGARFLGCCPFH
+61 KRAGARFLGRCPFH
-75 SEKTP
+75 GEKTP

-116 ALQTL
+116 ALQEL
-121 ARRYQIDLPEKQ
+121 ARRYKIELPEKHY
-133 FSQADQ
+133 SPAEQ
-139 EKERQRKAMY
+139 EKEQLRKAMFD
-149 AINDKA
+149 INDKA

-161 YLLHAKGAATAR
+161 YLLHAQGAAQAR
-173 AYLERRGIPPAVQEK
+173 NYLERRGIPLAIQEK
-188 FQLGYAPAVETA
+188 FQLGYAPSVDSA

-207 KLQSEELTV
+207 SLQGDQSTT

-223 VKNEKGGFYDRFRDR
+223 VRNDKGGTYDRFRDR

-246 QGRICGF
+246 KGRISGF

-272 VFDKSRLLLGL
+272 VFDKSRSLLGL
-283 FQQAA
+283 FQQAGD
-288 EIRSRQRVV
+288 IRSRQRVV
-297 LVEGNFDMVSL
+297 LVEGNFDMISL

-330 LLRHYAENAILL
+330 LLRHYTDNAILL

-367 KVALLPPGHDPD
+367 KVALLPSGHDPD
-379 TFIRDQGLEQ
+379 TFIRDKGLEEM
-389 LERLLDSATPLAEFA
+389 ERLLNSAAPLAEFA
-404 LVKLIEKYGLTL
+404 LAKLIEEHGLTL
-416 DGKSRIVEELR
+416 DGKNRIVQELR

-437 QRSVVIAHFSEKLGI
+437 QRSVVIAHFSEKLGLP
-452 GAQQLSDLLS
+452 AQQLSELLS
-462 AQAPPI
+462 EQH
-468 SPAPAQRKEADRFG
+468 SPDAAPALALQGRTIIDSRPPYPMALPTKKASFVGRKG
-482 QTGKKQIELSSA
+482 QNRIELNMA
-494 QKRLIGHMVLYP
+494 QKRLVAHMVLYP
-506 AHFLRLEQAGVR
+506 SHFMRLEQVGLR
-518 QRLTGGVGEVLFLQL
+518 QRLAFGVGEVLFLQL
-533 AALHARGPMFEP
+533 QALHAKGREFEP

-550 SLPEGE
+550 ALPEGE
-556 ERGMVADILL
+556 ERALVAEILL
-566 TASNADAGNS
+566 AASTTEGGS
-576 HYSGTEEELVEL
+576 LQCSGTEEELAEL
-588 LLWLKKEE
+588 VLWLKREE
-596 LLEMSKKLIVEIGK
+596 LMEISKSLILEIGRIQR
-610 ASGDDHGFSALSRLL
+610 DEHELDTLSHLL
-625 EEKQKID
+625 QEKQKID

-637 LE
+637 ME

>member
-1 MPSLA
+1 
-6 ITTELSKNNAFFVTV
+6 
-21 PKFFFYQTVS
+21 
-31 MGYSETRDSATT
+31 MGYSETRDSVTA

-56 EHVDL
+56 ECVDL
-61 KRAGARFLGCCPFH
+61 KRSGARFLGCCPFH
-75 SEKTP
+75 GEKTP

-106 MKYHNLDFPT
+106 MKYHSLDFPT

-121 ARRYQIDLPEKQ
+121 AQRYQIELPEKHY
-133 FSQADQ
+133 SPAEQ
-139 EKERQRKAMY
+139 EKERLRKALY
-149 AINDKA
+149 GINDKA
-155 ARLFRE
+155 AQLFRD
-161 YLLHAKGAATAR
+161 YLLHARGAAAAR
-173 AYLERRGIPPAVQEK
+173 AYLEQRGIPPDIQEK
-188 FQLGYAPAVETA
+188 FQLGYAPAVESV

-207 KLQSEELTV
+207 TLQGEESAA

-223 VKNEKGGFYDRFRDR
+223 VRNEKGSTYDRFRDR

-246 QGRICGF
+246 KGRISGF

-272 VFDKSRLLLGL
+272 IFDKSRLLLGL

-297 LVEGNFDMVSL
+297 LVEGNFDLVSL

-330 LLRHYAENAILL
+330 MLRHYADNAILL

-379 TFIRDQGLEQ
+379 TFVREKGLEQ

-404 LVKLIEKYGLTL
+404 LAKLIEEHGLTL

-452 GAQQLSDLLS
+452 ASQQLTELLS
-462 AQAPPI
+462 AHSPMAPPAAVQ
-468 SPAPAQRKEADRFG
+468 PREPRH
-482 QTGKKQIELSSA
+482 LSREGRERVGLSAA
-494 QKRLIGHMVLYP
+494 QKRLVAHMVLYP
-506 AHFLRLEQAGVR
+506 VHFLRMEEAGL
-518 QRLTGGVGEVLFLQL
+518 RLRLAFGVGEILFLQL
-533 AALHARGPMFEP
+533 KALHAKGRELEP

-550 SLPEGE
+550 ALPEGE
-556 ERGMVADILL
+556 ERSLVADILL
-566 TASNADAGNS
+566 AASSTDSGGS
-576 HYSGTEEELVEL
+576 YCSGTEEELAEL

-596 LLEMSKKLIVEIGK
+596 LQELSRKLIAEIGEVP
-610 ASGDDHGFSALSRLL
+610 SDEQEFETLSRLL
-625 EEKQKID
+625 QEKQKVD